1 MTKQSAGILL
11 YRLTGNGIEVL
22 LVHPGGPFFTKKD
35 KGWWTI
41 PKGEVLSGETML
53 EAAIRECEE
62 ETGYLPSGNFLALSS
77 VVQKGGKQVHCWAVE
92 GNLEPSEIISN
103 TFPLE
108 WPSGSGKT
116 LDFPEVDQAR
126 WFSLR
131 EAECFINERQQTFL
145 TELGKLLKANDTES
159 RSI

>member
-11 YRLTGNGIEVL
+11 YRLKDDEIEVL

-41 PKGEVLSGETML
+41 PKGEVFSNEPLL
-53 EAAIRECEE
+53 EAAIREFQE
-62 ETGYLPSGNFLALSS
+62 ETGYLPSGNFMQMSS
-77 VVQKGGKQVHCWAVE
+77 VEQKGGKQVHCWAVA
-92 GNLEPSEIISN
+92 GDLDAYKIKSN

-108 WPSGSGKT
+108 WPSGSGKI

-145 TELGKLLKANDTES
+145 TELKALLKAND
-159 RSI
+159 